1 MNKKLGCY
9 YLASGQLSCPN
20 DSPPTLGPNIN
31 IEKFDQPA
39 WVNKRAE
46 ELAYADNLSKGFPVS
61 ASEWQIKGN
70 EKHGKVDNINMNLSS
85 PTCLYSAEGKIVC
98 I

>member
-1 MNKKLGCY
+1 MNKNLGCY

-20 DSPPTLGPNIN
+20 DSPPTLGPHIN
-31 IEKFDQPA
+31 IEKFDA
-39 WVNKRAE
+39 
-46 ELAYADNLSKGFPVS
+46 SPVS
-61 ASEWQIKGN
+61 ACEWQN